1 MSEQDEILN
10 EFVGEKNPGPIIP
23 DDEVKKQDL
32 TPRKRRRSGLDLK
45 IGSNENR
52 EAGYET
58 SDESGNSF
66 YIFVLGAMVLGHDFR
81 LARYD
86 TIVGIH
92 WNDLKGVPH

>member
-66 YIFVLGAMVLGHDFR
+66 FLHFRPWSHDFR
-81 LARYD
+81 LARYH
-86 TIVGIH
+86 IVDMTLWWGYIMYH
-92 WNDLKGVPH
+92 TLE